1 MDDPLP
7 YLIILLCLFF
17 SAFFSGMEIAFVS
30 ADKLHIEVL
39 KKKGTFAGRILALFT
54 GNQSQFLATM
64 LVGNNIALVL
74 YGIYMAGLL
83 EPWVASFLEMF
94 IGSSSDVL
102 VLIIQSVLS
111 TALVLLTAEFLPK
124 SLFLINPDFS
134 LRLFAIPMGVIY
146 VLMYPVVFLIVKIS
160 SVFIWMFG
168 YRLSDEKPVFGLT
181 DLNNYIK
188 NNILNIKDEEEAE
201 IDAKIFNNAI
211 EFKTIK
217 VRECMIPRTEII
229 AVDVND
235 PIEDL
240 KKQFVESGH
249 SKILVYKESIDE
261 VIGYCHA
268 LELFKKPDEV
278 KNILTEIPIV
288 PETMLANELLIQ
300 FITDRKSLALV
311 VDEYGGTS
319 GLVSIEDV
327 IEEIFGEIRDEHD
340 DEYLTEQQL
349 DEYNFIF
356 SARHEIDYL
365 NDRYE
370 LSLPEGEYDTLG
382 GLIFAYHEDIPEVN
396 EVIEIPPFIITI
408 FTMEENRIDKVKLT
422 LINTEELV

>member
-1 MDDPLP
+1 MDDPFP
-7 YLIILLCLFF
+7 YFIIFLCLLF

-39 KKKGTFAGRILALFT
+39 RKKGNLSSRILSLFSS
-54 GNQSQFLATM
+54 NQSQFLATM

-83 EPWVASFLEMF
+83 EPVIQGFLPAVTGTD
-94 IGSSSDVL
+94 IV

-111 TALVLLTAEFLPK
+111 TILVLITAEFLPK
-124 SLFLINPDFS
+124 SLFLINPDVSLKLFS
-134 LRLFAIPMGVIY
+134 IPMGIVFL
-146 VLMYPVVFLIVKIS
+146 LMYPIVWLIVKIS
-160 SVFIWMFG
+160 ALFILLFG
-168 YRLSDEKPVFGLT
+168 YKLSDEKPVFGLT

-188 NNILNIKDEEEAE
+188 NNILNVKDEEETE

-211 EFKTIK
+211 EFKSVK
-217 VRECMIPRTEII
+217 VRECMIPRTEIE
-229 AVDVND
+229 AVEEND
-235 PIEDL
+235 SIEELTALFD
-240 KKQFVESGH
+240 ESGH
-249 SKILVYKESIDE
+249 SKIIVYRDSIDE

-268 LELFKKPDEV
+268 VELFKKPSDI
-278 KNILTEIPIV
+278 KSILTPILIV

-300 FITDRKSLALV
+300 FITERRSIALV

-340 DEYLTEQQL
+340 DEFLTEQQL
-349 DEYNFIF
+349 DEHNFIF
-356 SARHEIDYL
+356 SARHEIDHL
-365 NDRYE
+365 NDKYN
-370 LSLPEGEYDTLG
+370 LDIPEGEYDTLG
-382 GLIFAYHEDIPEVN
+382 GFIFEFHEDIPEVN
-396 EVIEIPPFIITI
+396 EVIKIPPFVFTI

-422 LINTEELV
+422 RNPKEELV

>member
-7 YLIILLCLFF
+7 YLIILLCLLF

-39 KKKGTFAGRILALFT
+39 KKKGNFAGRILALFT

-74 YGIYMAGLL
+74 YGIFMAGLL
-83 EPWVASFLEMF
+83 EPIIVSLLPQALAT
-94 IGSSSDVL
+94 DVI

-134 LRLFAIPMGVIY
+134 LRLFALPMGLIY
-146 VLMYPVVFLIVKIS
+146 VLMFPVVFLVVRLS
-160 SVFIWMFG
+160 AFFIWMFG

-217 VRECMIPRTEII
+217 VRECMIPRTEIT

-235 PIEDL
+235 TIEEL
-240 KKQFVESGH
+240 KDNFVESGH

-261 VIGYCHA
+261 VIGYCHV
-268 LELFKKPDEV
+268 LELFKKPEDI
-278 KNILTEIPIV
+278 KSILTDIPIV

-327 IEEIFGEIRDEHD
+327 MEEIFGEIRDEHD

-349 DEYNFIF
+349 DDRNFIF

-365 NDRYE
+365 NDHYE
-370 LSLPEGEYDTLG
+370 LSLPDGEYDTLG
-382 GLIFAYHEDIPEVN
+382 GLIFAYHEDIPDVN
-396 EVIEIPPFIITI
+396 EVIEIPPFVITI
-408 FTMEENRIDKVKLT
+408 YTMEENRIDKVKLT
-422 LINTEELV
+422 RINTEELA

>member
-1 MDDPLP
+1 MDDPFP
-7 YLIILLCLFF
+7 YLIILLCLLF

-30 ADKLHIEVL
+30 ADKLHIEIL
-39 KKKGTFAGRILALFT
+39 KKKGNFSGRILALFT
-54 GNQSQFLATM
+54 ENQSQFLATM

-74 YGIYMAGLL
+74 YGIFMADLL
-83 EPWVASFLEMF
+83 KPVIISTMPEVFV
-94 IGSSSDVL
+94 SDVS
-102 VLIIQSVLS
+102 VLIIQSLLS
-111 TALVLLTAEFLPK
+111 TGLVLLTAEFLPK

-134 LRLFAIPMGVIY
+134 LRLFAFPMGLIY
-146 VLMYPVVFLIVKIS
+146 VLMYPLVFLVVKIS
-160 SVFIWMFG
+160 ALFIWMFG

-188 NNILNIKDEEEAE
+188 NNILNINDKEEAE

-217 VRECMIPRTEII
+217 VRECMIPRTEIV

-235 PIEDL
+235 TIEEL
-240 KKQFVESGH
+240 KQHFVESGH
-249 SKILVYKESIDE
+249 SKIVVYKESIDE
-261 VIGYCHA
+261 VIGYCHT
-268 LELFKKPDEV
+268 LELFKKPE
-278 KNILTEIPIV
+278 NIKSILSEIPIV

-319 GLVSIEDV
+319 GIVSIEDV

-340 DEYLTEQQL
+340 DEYLTEEQL
-349 DEYNFIF
+349 DEQNFIF

-365 NDRYE
+365 NDKYE
-370 LSLPEGEYDTLG
+370 LALPEGEYDTLG
-382 GLIFAYHEDIPEVN
+382 GLIFAYHEDIPEVD
-396 EVIEIPPFIITI
+396 EVIEIPPFVITI

>member
-1 MDDPLP
+1 MDDPFP
-7 YLIILLCLFF
+7 YLIILLCLLF

-39 KKKGTFAGRILALFT
+39 KKKGNLAGRILALFT

-74 YGIYMAGLL
+74 YGIFMASLL
-83 EPWVASFLEMF
+83 EPIIVSLLPTALATD
-94 IGSSSDVL
+94 II
-102 VLIIQSVLS
+102 VLIIQSVFS
-111 TALVLLTAEFLPK
+111 TFLVLLAAEFLPK

-134 LRLFAIPMGVIY
+134 LRLFAFPMGLVY
-146 VLMYPVVFLIVKIS
+146 VLMFPVVYLVVKIS
-160 SVFIWMFG
+160 ALFIWMFG

-188 NNILNIKDEEEAE
+188 NNILNIKEEEEAE

-235 PIEDL
+235 TLEEL
-240 KKQFVESGH
+240 KEYFVESGH
-249 SKILVYKESIDE
+249 SKVLVYKESIDD
-261 VIGYCHA
+261 VIGYCHV
-268 LELFKKPDEV
+268 LELFKKPEDI
-278 KNILTEIPIV
+278 KSILTEIPIV

-340 DEYLTEQQL
+340 DEYLTEQKL
-349 DEYNFIF
+349 DEHNFIF

-365 NDRYE
+365 NDEYK

-382 GLIFAYHEDIPEVN
+382 GLIFAYHEDIPDVN

-422 LINTEELV
+422 LINTEEFA